1 MERTLRR
8 RRMRRSLLWILV
20 FGAILT
26 WSGVTRAEQK
36 PSMAI
41 LPFFIERVEDP
52 ARGAVCPVCKGL
64 FQSGSILP
72 GSQNTVTRLLDDKME
87 AMKAFT
93 LLPFETVKEAFSRS
107 DKGGFEQRPVAS
119 SVRLGEELNVDF
131 ILLGYLFRFEERI
144 GSSVGVEKPASVGF
158 DLHLVRVRDGKVV
171 WTGRFDETQRP
182 LSEDIRKIG
191 SFFRRGA
198 VWLTAEELASA
209 GMSEVLKKL
218 PGVNELEQ
226 QEINAK

>member
-8 RRMRRSLLWILV
+8 WRMRRSLLWILV
-20 FGAILT
+20 FGTILT
-26 WSGVTRAEQK
+26 WSVVTRAEQK
-36 PSMAI
+36 PGMAI
-41 LPFFIERVEDP
+41 LPFFIEKVEDP
-52 ARGAVCPVCKGL
+52 ARGVVCPLCKGL

-87 AMKAFT
+87 AMRAFNI
-93 LLPFETVKEAFSRS
+93 LPLEKVNEAFSHS
-107 DKGGFEQRPVAS
+107 DKSEFEQKPVPS
-119 SVRLGEELNVDF
+119 SVRLGKELNVDF

-171 WTGRFDETQRP
+171 WTGKFNETQRP

-218 PGVNELEQ
+218 PGVKEL
-226 QEINAK
+226 QE